1 MSTAT
6 LNSLRNAEP
15 LRTIVIPGDPSIP
28 TRHRWHLTG
37 VRTPSGD
44 RVRLQAWRCGGKLMT
59 TPEAVAAFIDALSGD
74 HAPASESHDDAVRR
88 GREAGRALEAL
99 GC

>member
-15 LRTIVIPGDPSIP
+15 LRSIAIPGDPSIP
-28 TRHRWHLTG
+28 TRHRWALTG
-37 VRTPSGD
+37 VRAPSGE
-44 RVRLQAWRCGGKLMT
+44 RVRLQAWRAGGKLLT
-59 TPEAVAAFIDALSGD
+59 TPEAVERFILALSGD
-74 HAPASESHDDAVRR
+74 APASEADDAVIRR